1 MGLTMDNVVL
11 ALMAHPD
18 DAEILCGGTLA
29 LLASRGWKVHIA
41 TATPG
46 DCGTSHLEP
55 DEISRIRREE
65 ARAAARVLGGEYHC
79 LERRDLKVHYDD
91 ETLSAACGVL
101 RRVRPRIVLTH
112 SPVDYMADH
121 EQMSS
126 VARMAAFGSSI
137 RNAPA
142 PPGSKPCEGVPHLY
156 YADPLEGKDHYG
168 APVVP
173 SLLVDIGTV
182 LETKLRM
189 LAEHASQRDWLRAH
203 HGMDEY
209 LEGVRRWAR
218 ERGRLARCE
227 YAEGFRQHKGHAYPQ
242 DDLLAG
248 TLETSAICF
257 HPAGESHHEGVE
269 GT

>member
-1 MGLTMDNVVL
+1 MRLTMDNVVL

-29 LLASRGWKVHIA
+29 LLVSRGWKVHIA

-46 DCGTSHLEP
+46 DCGTSSLEP
-55 DEISRIRREE
+55 DEISRIRRKE
-65 ARAAARVLGGEYHC
+65 AAAAAKVLGGEHHC

-101 RRVRPRIVLTH
+101 RRDRPRIVLTH
-112 SPVDYMADH
+112 SPADYMLDH
-121 EQMSS
+121 EQMSL
-126 VARMAAFGSSI
+126 VARMAVFGASM

-142 PPGSKPCEGVPHLY
+142 PPGSLPCEGVPHLY
-156 YADPLEGKDHYG
+156 YADPMEGKDIYG
-168 APVVP
+168 SPVMP
-173 SLLVDIGTV
+173 FLLVDIGSV

-203 HGMDEY
+203 HGVDEY

-218 ERGRLARCE
+218 ERGRLACCE

-242 DDLLAG
+242 DDLLAA
-248 TLETSAICF
+248 TLEAGAIRF
-257 HPAGESHHEGVE
+257 PAGAACNQKGVE